1 MNAKYYPIGYIVAR
15 LQQPPAC
22 IEGAITE
29 LGIEPALTLNGLAYY
44 DQARETEI
52 DELLRRRK
60 AERIL
65 GRPIPSEVKS

>member
-1 MNAKYYPIGYIVAR
+1 MVAR
-15 LQQPPAC
+15 LQHPPAC

-29 LGIEPALTLNGLAYY
+29 LGIEPTLTLNGLAYY
-44 DQARETEI
+44 DQECEPQV

-65 GRPIPSEVKS
+65 GRPI